1 MYDRAYWTRQLIYFL
16 VRVLI
21 IALFLLT
28 PRALLKQVSEK
39 NRTLRPDLV
48 WLNLIPVF
56 EFVWIP
62 ITLVKIRS
70 SVRAEVLARGYANP
84 ANESAF
90 NVGLA
95 SWILY
100 LVTNMLVLVPYGSN
114 GLLVVVVLAELI
126 FLGLWIAYWVKLS
139 NLKNDLRVDPGIV
152 SAVAVRQGQGRICS
166 FCGAA
171 VYEGDEYCRLCGA
184 ATGSETASAA
194 PGATGPSLEAPVPAV
209 PTSSEAAALGGE
221 SGAAGAG
228 AGVCPFC
235 ATPYRAHAR
244 FCSSCGRP
252 AV

>member
-90 NVGLA
+90 HVGLA
-95 SWILY
+95 SWLLY
-100 LVTNMLVLVPYGSN
+100 LATNILVLLPYGSDALLVVLVLV
-114 GLLVVVVLAELI
+114 ELT
-126 FLGLWIAYWVKLS
+126 FLGLWIAYWVKLAH
-139 NLKNDLRVDPGIV
+139 LKNDLMVDRGIV
-152 SAVAVRQGQGRICS
+152 GAVAASRASGDRCS
-166 FCGAA
+166 SCGAA

-184 ATGSETASAA
+184 ATGSETASGASVAMGTPVLA
-194 PGATGPSLEAPVPAV
+194 PAE
-209 PTSSEAAALGGE
+209 PTSSEAAAHGGDP
-221 SGAAGAG
+221 GAAGTG
-228 AGVCPFC
+228 AGICPFC
-235 ATPYRAHAR
+235 ATPYRANAR